1 MILRLLT
8 SGESHGPGY
17 VMILDGLPAGLP
29 LEPEMINRD
38 LTQRQQGAGAGLRMK
53 IEKDRVKII
62 GGVLENRTTGGPVSF
77 FIENLDHKNWRGR
90 AVKPFVVPR
99 PGHADLAAAV
109 KYGYDDLRPGLE
121 RASARETT
129 ARVAAGAV
137 CRMLLAQF
145 NIRVGGY
152 VSAIGPVIADLSQL
166 SFEERIR
173 RARLSSVLCPDP
185 QASQAMEEAIDLAVK
200 TGDTLGGVI
209 EVVALGLPVGLGSFV
224 QWDRRLDAR
233 LAYAI
238 MSIPAVKGLEFGPA
252 FENSLRSG
260 SQVQDAIDL
269 EGGELVRRTNRAGG
283 LEGGITN
290 GQPLHVRAAF
300 KPIPTLRMSLP
311 SVDLSTGSAKASVYE
326 RSDTCQVPRAV
337 VVVEA
342 MTAFTVAD
350 ALLEKLGGD
359 TLVEIKERYAA
370 LKSLQVES
378 LSLSGESHIFW
389 PEENHDDS

>member
-1 MILRLLT
+1 MRLLT

-17 VMILDGLPAGLP
+17 VMILDGLPAGLV
-29 LEPEMINRD
+29 LEEEAINRD

-62 GGVLENRTTGGPVSF
+62 GGVMENRTTGGPLSF

-90 AVKPFVVPR
+90 VVKPFVVPR
-99 PGHADLAAAV
+99 PGHADLSAAV
-109 KYGYDDLRPGLE
+109 KYGYDDLRLGLE
-121 RASARETT
+121 RASARETS

-137 CRMLLAQF
+137 CRILLKHFQ
-145 NIRVGGY
+145 IQVGGY
-152 VSAIGPVIADLSQL
+152 VSAIGPVAADLSSL
-166 SFEERIR
+166 SFEECIN
-173 RARLSSVLCPDP
+173 RAHQSNVFCPDSE
-185 QASQAMEEAIDLAVK
+185 ASQAMEEAIDLAGK
-200 TGDTLGGVI
+200 KGDTLGGII
-209 EVVALGLPVGLGSFV
+209 EVAAVGLPVGLGSFV

-238 MSIPAVKGLEFGPA
+238 MSIPAVKGVEFGPA
-252 FENSLRSG
+252 FENSGRSG
-260 SQVQDAIDL
+260 SQVQDAIDV
-269 EGGELVRRTNRAGG
+269 EGGELVRKTNRAGG

-290 GQPLHVRAAF
+290 GEPLHVRAAF

-311 SVDLSTGSAKASVYE
+311 SVDLFSKSARASVYE

-342 MTAFTVAD
+342 MTAFTLAD

-359 TLVEIKERYAA
+359 TMQELTERFKA
-370 LKSLQVES
+370 LKTLSLEN
-378 LSLSGESHIFW
+378 LSLSGRSHIFW
-389 PEENHDDS
+389 PAEESND